1 MKKRFSRSSALGL
14 SVAVVAVL
22 SLLFSVSMF
31 GQAVNGTVIGT
42 VTDSTG
48 AVVMGA
54 KVTLTEANTNASRK
68 GQTNESGNFV
78 FPDLPP
84 GNYSVTVE
92 MTGFKKEER
101 RDVALQVNTT
111 QRVDIQLQPGNVSE
125 TIEVTGQA
133 AVLQTDRADTGRNI
147 DTMVVSELPV
157 LVSNRNYQALLALVP
172 GTAPPTEE
180 HSQFFN
186 ASDSLQTEVNGAPR
200 VVNNYQ
206 IEGIDD
212 NERTGL
218 LQILIPPLE
227 AIQTVDVSTSNHSV
241 DLGRGAGA
249 VSNVI
254 LKSGTNQFHGS
265 LYEFVQNGDFD
276 SRNFFQPSVA
286 AVHYNYFG
294 GTIGGPIRKNK
305 LFFFA
310 DFLRTTDHEANA
322 NTETIPSPLSRTG
335 DLSEALAGSNPA
347 LVYDPAT
354 GTTSTGVGR
363 TPFPNNVIPTSRL
376 NPIAL
381 KILALVPNP
390 NEFPY
395 STLAPSNNYFALLPF
410 TKDTTFTDGKVDYTI
425 GEKDHLSGRFS
436 FQKPVVYQAPIFGP
450 AGGDANGAFE
460 GTGIQKTYSSGI
472 NWTHLFT
479 PNLLNEFRFG
489 VAHYHNTAQESDYG
503 SNDSTNLGIP
513 GINVSQFD
521 SGLVGIQISAFTSPL
536 VGYSASL
543 PWVRAEANIDL
554 VDNVT
559 KTHGNHTFTIGFD
572 MRRIRDDLLQTQT
585 YSARGVYQFGVNQTA
600 CAGSCLLPN
609 GTTSSA
615 TTANST
621 TSWAN
626 DLGSFLLDSPQ
637 SGSTGRD
644 FSGTFPTYRAWYF
657 FPYIADRWQVSKKL
671 TVAIGLRWEM
681 YPPGVPAFP
690 GQFSNFIPS
699 SNTLVVGGVGGNPNN
714 GGLTNHLN
722 YLAPRLGLAYR
733 LTEKTVIRTGV
744 GVSYTP
750 FEDNTYITNNYPTK
764 GNLGAVQGA
773 SAYTSAFYNGSVLS
787 FESGL
792 PTPTPQP
799 IPANGVYSVAALGFN
814 GSTEDFF
821 PTNYKN
827 PHIIA
832 WNFTIQQALP
842 YHFTMDLA
850 YAGNHGVDMGS
861 DQNINASPV
870 IAPASSGDTAYLPYF
885 PHTGNV
891 TQFFVPVSAMY
902 NALQAKIDRRFST
915 SLGITTSLSYQKG
928 MAYYNGGDDD
938 GFYGFYLNGQYH
950 RNWGLNDFNRTLSFV
965 QSYVYQLPFGKGK
978 PLFNNASS
986 ALDKIV
992 GGWQLEGILTL
1003 MTGTPFTVTYSS
1015 TYLNLAQGGTNTP
1028 IQVGPATKLHGINT
1042 TANGGSPWFD
1052 TTAFAPPPCQSAT
1065 PSAACPT
1072 GAIDQVAGAAQQVG
1086 NVGRNSMIGP
1096 NFFNMNFALSKT
1108 THFTERITMQLRL
1121 ETVNTTNTPQF
1132 ANPNTTCCTANNAN
1146 FGFVTGT
1153 VSSGSGSVNSG
1164 TGGPRSI
1171 QLAAKLTF

>member
-1 MKKRFSRSSALGL
+1 MKFLRLTCTL
-14 SVAVVAVL
+14 SV
-22 SLLFSVSMF
+22 LLLCFALNSF
-31 GQAVNGTVIGT
+31 GQAVNATLLGA
-42 VTDSTG
+42 VTDASG
-48 AVVMGA
+48 AVVPNA
-54 KVTLTEANTNASRK
+54 KITITEVNTGISRS
-68 GQTNESGNFV
+68 GQTNESGNYT

-84 GNYSVTVE
+84 GQYSVTME
-92 MTGFKKEER
+92 ATGFKKETR
-101 RDVALQVNTT
+101 RDIALQVNST
-111 QRVDIQLQPGNVSE
+111 QRVDIQLQPGEVTE
-125 TIEVTGQA
+125 TIEITGA
-133 AVLQTDRADTGRNI
+133 APALQTDRADTGRNI

-172 GTAPPTEE
+172 GTSPPTEE

-200 VVNNYQ
+200 VANNYQ

-218 LQILIPPLE
+218 LQVLIPPLE
-227 AIQTVDVSTSNHSV
+227 AIQTVDISTSNHSV

-249 VSNVI
+249 VTNVI
-254 LKSGTNQFHGS
+254 LKSGSNQFHGS

-276 SRNFFQPSVA
+276 ARNFFQPSVA

-335 DLSEALAGSNPA
+335 NLSEALAGTSPA
-347 LVYDPAT
+347 PVYDPQT
-354 GTTSTGVGR
+354 GNTTTGVGR

-381 KILALVPNP
+381 KILALLPNP
-390 NEFPY
+390 NEPY
-395 STLAPSNNYFALLPF
+395 GTLAPSNNYFALLPF
-410 TKDTTFTDGKVDYTI
+410 TKDSDLTDGKVDYTI
-425 GEKDHLSGRFS
+425 SDKDHLSGRFS
-436 FQKPVVYQAPIFGP
+436 FQRPVIYQAPIFGT

-472 NWTHLFT
+472 NWTHVFT
-479 PNLLNEFRFG
+479 PSLLNEFRVG

-503 SNDSTNLGIP
+503 SNDTTALGIP
-513 GINVSQFD
+513 GVNISQFD
-521 SGLVGIQISAFTSPL
+521 SGMVGIQIGAFTSPL

-559 KTHGNHTFTIGFD
+559 KTHGNHTFTLGFD

-585 YSARGVYQFGVNQTA
+585 YSARGVYQFGTAQTS

-615 TTANST
+615 TTPNGT

-637 SGSTGRD
+637 ASSTGRD
-644 FSGTFPTYRAWYF
+644 FSGTFPTYRAWYL
-657 FPYIADRWQVSKKL
+657 FPYVADTWQVSKKL
-671 TVAIGLRWEM
+671 TLAIGLRWEI
-681 YPPGVPAFP
+681 YPPGLPAFP

-714 GGLTNHLN
+714 GGLVNHLN
-722 YLAPRLGLAYR
+722 YLAPRLGVAYR
-733 LTEKTVIRTGV
+733 LTEKTVIRTGI

-750 FEDNTYITNNYPTK
+750 FEDNTYINNNYPTK

-773 SAYTSAFYNGSVLS
+773 SAYTSAFYSGSVLS

-792 PTPTPQP
+792 PVPAPQP
-799 IPANGVYSVAALGFN
+799 IPSNGIYSVAALGFN
-814 GSTEDFF
+814 GSSESYF
-821 PTNYKN
+821 PTNFKN

-832 WNFTIQQALP
+832 WNFTVQQALP

-850 YAGNHGVDMGS
+850 YVGNHGVDMGS
-861 DQNINASPV
+861 GQNINASPV
-870 IAPASSGDTAYLPYF
+870 IAPTSTNDTAYLPYF
-885 PHTGNV
+885 PHTGGISEE
-891 TQFFVPVSAMY
+891 FVPVSAMY
-902 NALQAKIDRRFST
+902 NALQVKIDRRFAG
-915 SLGITTSLSYQKG
+915 SLGITTSITYQKG

-965 QSYVYQLPFGKGK
+965 QSYVYQLPFGNGK
-978 PLFNNASS
+978 HFLNGSRGLN
-986 ALDKIV
+986 KIV

-1003 MTGTPFTVTYSS
+1003 MTGTPFTVSYSS
-1015 TYLNLAQGGTNTP
+1015 TYLNLAQSGTNTP
-1028 IQVGPATKLHGINT
+1028 IQVGPASILHGINT
-1042 TANGGSPWFD
+1042 TSNGGSPWFD
-1052 TTAFAPPPCQSAT
+1052 TTAFAAPPCQSAT
-1065 PSAACPT
+1065 PSASCPT

-1096 NFFNMNFALSKT
+1096 NFFNLNFALSKT
-1108 THFTERITMQLRL
+1108 TQFTERIGMQLRL

-1132 ANPNTTCCTANNAN
+1132 ANPNGTCCTANNAN
-1146 FGFVTGT
+1146 FGFVTST

>member
-1 MKKRFSRSSALGL
+1 MA
-14 SVAVVAVL
+14 ATVVTGW
-22 SLLFSVSMF
+22 S
-31 GQAVNGTVIGT
+31 QAVNATLLGT
-42 VTDSTG
+42 VTDASG
-48 AVVMGA
+48 AVVPNA
-54 KVTLTEANTNASRK
+54 KVTITEVNTGISRS
-68 GQTNESGNFV
+68 GQTNESGNYT
-78 FPDLPP
+78 FPNLPP
-84 GNYSVTVE
+84 GQYSVAVE
-92 MTGFKKEER
+92 AAGFKKETR
-101 RDVALQVNTT
+101 RDIALLVNTT

-125 TIEVTGQA
+125 TIEVTA
-133 AVLQTDRADTGRNI
+133 AAPALQTDRADTGRNI

-172 GTAPPTEE
+172 GTSPPTEQ

-186 ASDSLQTEVNGAPR
+186 ASDSLQTQVNGAPR
-200 VVNNYQ
+200 VSNNYQ

-227 AIQTVDVSTSNHSV
+227 AIQAVDVSTSNHSV

-249 VSNVI
+249 VTNVI

-276 SRNFFQPSVA
+276 ARNFFQPSVA

-294 GTIGGPIRKNK
+294 GTVGGPIKKNK

-310 DFLRTTDHEANA
+310 DFLHTTDHEANA

-335 DLSEALAGSNPA
+335 NLSEALAGANPA
-347 LVYDPAT
+347 PVYDPLT
-354 GTTSTGVGR
+354 GTTTTGVGR

-390 NEFPY
+390 NLFPY
-395 STLAPSNNYFALLPF
+395 STLAPNNNYFALLAF
-410 TKDTTFTDGKVDYTI
+410 TKDSSLTDGKVDYTI
-425 GEKDHLSGRFS
+425 SDKDHLSGRFS
-436 FQKPVVYQAPIFGP
+436 FQRPVVYQAPIFGT
-450 AGGDANGAFE
+450 AGGNANGAFE

-472 NWTHLFT
+472 NWTHVFT
-479 PNLLNEFRFG
+479 PNLLNEFRVG
-489 VAHYHNTAQESDYG
+489 VAHYHNVAQESDYG
-503 SNDSTNLGIP
+503 SNDTTNLGIP
-513 GINVSQFD
+513 GVNISEFN
-521 SGLVGIQISAFTSPL
+521 SGLVGISIGSFTSPL

-559 KTHGNHTFTIGFD
+559 KTHGNHTFTFGFD

-585 YSARGVYQFGVNQTA
+585 YSPRGVYTFGASQTN
-600 CAGSCLLPN
+600 CAGSCQLPN

-615 TTANST
+615 TTPNST

-626 DLGSFLLDSPQ
+626 SLASFLLDSPQ
-637 SGSTGRD
+637 AGSTGRD

-657 FPYIADRWQVSKKL
+657 FPYAADRWQVSKKL
-671 TVAIGLRWEM
+671 TVAIGLRWEL

-714 GGLTNHLN
+714 GGMVNHLN
-722 YLAPRLGLAYR
+722 YLAPRLGVAYR
-733 LTEKTVIRTGV
+733 LTEKTVIRAGI

-750 FEDNTYITNNYPTK
+750 YEDNTYLTYGYPTK
-764 GNLGAVQGA
+764 GNVGAVQGA

-792 PTPTPQP
+792 PAPSPQP
-799 IPANGVYSVAALGFN
+799 IPSNGIYSVAALGFN
-814 GSTEDFF
+814 GSSEFFF

-832 WNFTIQQALP
+832 WNFTVQQALP

-850 YAGNHGVDMGS
+850 YVGNHGVDMGS
-861 DQNINASPV
+861 GQNINASPV
-870 IAPASSGDTAYLPYF
+870 IAPTSTNDTAYQPYF
-885 PHTGNV
+885 PHTGSIA
-891 TQFFVPVSAMY
+891 QEFVPVSAMY
-902 NALQAKIDRRFST
+902 NAVQAKIDRRFAGT
-915 SLGITTSLSYQKG
+915 LGITTSFTYQKG

-978 PLFNNASS
+978 HFLNSGS
-986 ALDKIV
+986 RGLDKIV

-1015 TYLNLAQGGTNTP
+1015 TYLNLASGGTNTP
-1028 IQVGPATKLHGINT
+1028 VQVAPVSILHGINT
-1042 TANGGSPWFD
+1042 TPNGGSPWFD
-1052 TTAFAPPPCQSAT
+1052 PTAFAPPPCQSAT
-1065 PSAACPT
+1065 PSASCPT

-1096 NFFNMNFALSKT
+1096 GFFNMNFALSKT
-1108 THFTERITMQLRL
+1108 TRFTERIGMQLRL

-1132 ANPNTTCCTANNAN
+1132 ANPNGGCCTANNAN

-1164 TGGPRSI
+1164 TGGPRSV
-1171 QLAAKLTF
+1171 QLAVKFTF

>member
-1 MKKRFSRSSALGL
+1 MPRLHFLCF
-14 SVAVVAVL
+14 AVL
-22 SLLFSVSMF
+22 VAMLCASLAFS
-31 GQAVNGTVIGT
+31 QAVNSTVLGT
-42 VTDSTG
+42 VTDSSG
-48 AVVMGA
+48 AVVAGA
-54 KVTLTEANTNASRK
+54 KVTLTEADTNVSHT

-78 FPDLPP
+78 FPDQPP
-84 GNYSVTVE
+84 GNYLVTVE
-92 MTGFKKEER
+92 MAGFKKGER
-101 RDVALQVNTT
+101 RNIALLVNTT
-111 QRVDIQLQPGNVSE
+111 ERVDIQLQPGEISE
-125 TIEVTGQA
+125 TIEVTGA
-133 AVLQTDRADTGRNI
+133 APVLQTDRADTGRNI

-200 VVNNYQ
+200 VSNNYQ

-218 LQILIPPLE
+218 LQVLIPPLE
-227 AIQTVDVSTSNHSV
+227 AIQLVDVSTSNHSV

-249 VSNVI
+249 VTNVI
-254 LKSGTNQFHGS
+254 LKSGSNNFHGS

-276 SRNFFQPSVA
+276 ARNFFQPSVA

-294 GTIGGPIRKNK
+294 GTIGGPIKKNK
-305 LFFFA
+305 LFFFT

-335 DLSEALAGSNPA
+335 NLSEALAGASPA

-354 GTTSTGVGR
+354 GDPNTGVGR
-363 TPFPNNVIPTSRL
+363 TPFPNNTIPTSRL

-390 NEFPY
+390 NQNLNN
-395 STLAPSNNYFALLPF
+395 TAAPSNNYFALLPF
-410 TKDTTFTDGKVDYTI
+410 TKDSNLADGKVDYNI
-425 GEKDHLSGRFS
+425 SDKDRLSGRFS
-436 FQKPVVYQAPIFGP
+436 FQRPVVYQAPIFGT

-460 GTGIQKTYSSGI
+460 GTGIQKTYSSGM
-472 NWTHLFT
+472 NWNHVFSPT
-479 PNLLNEFRFG
+479 LLNEFRFG
-489 VAHYHNTAQESDYG
+489 VAHYNNVAQQSDFG
-503 SNDSTNLGIP
+503 TNASTNLGIP
-513 GINVSQFD
+513 SINISQFN
-521 SGLVGIQISAFTSPL
+521 SGLVGINIGGFTSPL

-559 KTHGNHTFTIGFD
+559 KTHGNHTFTFGFD

-585 YSARGVYQFGVNQTA
+585 YSPRGVYNFGVSQTN
-600 CAGSCLLPN
+600 CAGNCQLPN

-615 TTANST
+615 TTPNST

-626 DLGSFLLDSPQ
+626 DLASFLLDMPTT
-637 SGSTGRD
+637 GSGRD

-657 FPYIADRWQVSKKL
+657 FPYAADRWQVNNKL
-671 TVAIGLRWEM
+671 TVDIGLRWEI
-681 YPPGVPAFP
+681 YPPGLPAFP

-699 SNTLVVGGVGGNPNN
+699 NNTLVVGGVGGNPNN
-714 GGLTNHLN
+714 GGLQNHLN

-733 LTEKTVIRTGV
+733 LTEKTVIRTGI

-750 FEDNTYITNNYPTK
+750 FEDNTYINNNYPTK
-764 GNLGAVQGA
+764 GNIGAVQNPNA

-792 PTPTPQP
+792 PSPAPVP
-799 IPANGVYSVAALGFN
+799 IPSNGIYSVAALGFN

-827 PHIIA
+827 PHVIA
-832 WNFTIQQALP
+832 WNFTVQQALP
-842 YHFTMDLA
+842 HHFTMDVA
-850 YAGNHGVDMGS
+850 YVGNHGVDMGS
-861 DQNINASPV
+861 SQNINASPV
-870 IAPASSGDTAYLPYF
+870 IAPASAGDTAYLPYF
-885 PHTGNV
+885 PHTGS
-891 TQFFVPVSAMY
+891 VPEYFAAVSSMY
-902 NALQAKIDRRFST
+902 NALQVKIDRRFTDGLS
-915 SLGITTSLSYQKG
+915 ITTSLSYQKG

-938 GFYGFYLNGQYH
+938 GFYSFYLNGQYH
-950 RNWGLNDFNRTLSFV
+950 RNWGLNDFNRTVTFV

-978 PLFNNASS
+978 HFLNS
-986 ALDKIV
+986 APQGLDKIV
-992 GGWQLEGILTL
+992 GGWQLEGILTV

-1015 TYLNLAQGGTNTP
+1015 TYLNLSQGGTNTP
-1028 IQVGPATKLHGINT
+1028 VEVAPSVKILHGINT
-1042 TANGGSPWFD
+1042 TSNGGSAWFD
-1052 TTAFAPPPCQSAT
+1052 PTAFAAPPCQSAT
-1065 PSAACPT
+1065 PSASCPT
-1072 GAIDQVAGAAQQVG
+1072 GAIDQIGGAAQQVG
-1086 NVGRNSMIGP
+1086 DVGRNSMIGP
-1096 NFFNMNFALSKT
+1096 GFFNMNFALSKT
-1108 THFTERITMQLRL
+1108 THFGERIALRL
-1121 ETVNTTNTPQF
+1121 RLDTVNTTNTPQF
-1132 ANPNTTCCTANNAN
+1132 ANPNGGCCTANNAN

-1153 VSSGSGSVNSG
+1153 VGSGSGSVNAG
-1164 TGGPRSI
+1164 TGGPRSV

>member
-1 MKKRFSRSSALGL
+1 MKCLRLTCTL
-14 SVAVVAVL
+14 SVLLLCFAL
-22 SLLFSVSMF
+22 SAF
-31 GQAVNGTVIGT
+31 GQAVNATLLGA
-42 VTDSTG
+42 VTDASG
-48 AVVMGA
+48 AVVPNA
-54 KVTLTEANTNASRK
+54 KVTITEVNTGISRS
-68 GQTNESGNFV
+68 GQTNESGNYT

-84 GNYSVTVE
+84 GQYSVTVE
-92 MTGFKKEER
+92 AAGFKKETR
-101 RDVALQVNTT
+101 RDIALAVNST
-111 QRVDIQLQPGNVSE
+111 QRVDIQLQPGEVTE
-125 TIEVTGQA
+125 TIEITGA
-133 AVLQTDRADTGRNI
+133 APALQTDRADTGRNI

-172 GTAPPTEE
+172 GTSPPTEE

-200 VVNNYQ
+200 VANNYQ

-218 LQILIPPLE
+218 LQVLIPPLE
-227 AIQTVDVSTSNHSV
+227 AIQTVDISTSNHSV

-249 VSNVI
+249 VTNVI
-254 LKSGTNQFHGS
+254 LKSGSNQFHGS

-276 SRNFFQPSVA
+276 ARNFFQPSVA
-286 AVHYNYFG
+286 AIHYNYFG

-335 DLSEALAGSNPA
+335 NLSEALAGTSPA
-347 LVYDPAT
+347 PVYDPQT
-354 GTTSTGVGR
+354 GNTTTGVGR

-390 NEFPY
+390 NQPY
-395 STLAPSNNYFALLPF
+395 STLAPANNYFALLPF
-410 TKDTTFTDGKVDYTI
+410 TKDSDLTDGKVDYTI
-425 GEKDHLSGRFS
+425 SDKDHLSGRFS
-436 FQKPVVYQAPIFGP
+436 FQRPVIYQAPIFGT
-450 AGGDANGAFE
+450 AGGDANGAFQ

-472 NWTHLFT
+472 NWTHVFT
-479 PNLLNEFRFG
+479 PSLLNEFRVG

-503 SNDSTNLGIP
+503 SNDTTALGIP
-513 GINVSQFD
+513 GVNISQFD
-521 SGLVGIQISAFTSPL
+521 SGMVGIQIGAFTSPL

-559 KTHGNHTFTIGFD
+559 KTHGNHTFTLGFD

-585 YSARGVYQFGVNQTA
+585 YSARGVYQFGTSQTS
-600 CAGSCLLPN
+600 CAGSCQLPN

-615 TTANST
+615 TTPNST

-626 DLGSFLLDSPQ
+626 DMASFLLDSPQ
-637 SGSTGRD
+637 ASSTGRD

-657 FPYIADRWQVSKKL
+657 FPYVSDTWQVSKKL
-671 TVAIGLRWEM
+671 TVAIGLRWEI
-681 YPPGVPAFP
+681 YPPGLPAFP

-714 GGLTNHLN
+714 GGLVNHLN
-722 YLAPRLGLAYR
+722 YLAPRLGVAYR
-733 LTEKTVIRTGV
+733 LTEKTVIRTGI

-750 FEDNTYITNNYPTK
+750 FEDNTYINNNYPTK

-792 PTPTPQP
+792 PTPAPQP
-799 IPANGVYSVAALGFN
+799 IPSNGIYSVAALGFN
-814 GSTEDFF
+814 GSSESFF

-832 WNFTIQQALP
+832 WNFTLQQVLP

-850 YAGNHGVDMGS
+850 YVGNHGVDMGS
-861 DQNINASPV
+861 GQNINASPV
-870 IAPASSGDTAYLPYF
+870 IAPTSTNDTAYLPYF
-885 PHTGNV
+885 PHTGSV
-891 TQFFVPVSAMY
+891 SEEFVPVSAMY
-902 NALQAKIDRRFST
+902 NALQAKIDRRFTT
-915 SLGITTSLSYQKG
+915 SLGITTSFTYQKG

-965 QSYVYQLPFGKGK
+965 QSYVYQLPFGTGK
-978 PLFNNASS
+978 HFLNGSRG
-986 ALDKIV
+986 LDKIV

-1003 MTGTPFTVTYSS
+1003 MTGLPFTVTYSS

-1028 IQVGPATKLHGINT
+1028 IQVGSASILHGINT
-1042 TANGGSPWFD
+1042 TSNGGSPWFD
-1052 TTAFAPPPCQSAT
+1052 TTAFAAPPCQSAT
-1065 PSAACPT
+1065 PSASCPT
-1072 GAIDQVAGAAQQVG
+1072 GAIDQIAGAAQQVG

-1096 NFFNMNFALSKT
+1096 GFFNMNLALSKT
-1108 THFTERITMQLRL
+1108 TRFTERIGMQLRL

-1132 ANPNTTCCTANNAN
+1132 ANPNGTCCTANNAN

-1153 VSSGSGSVNSG
+1153 FGTGSGSVNSG
-1164 TGGPRSI
+1164 TGGPRSV
-1171 QLAAKLTF
+1171 QLAVKLTF